1 MEEVFGNNELEDV
14 SWLCSLS
21 ETELDL
27 LVHLKELVMQRAHI
41 IGNNDLADSFDL
53 KLLRT
58 LAFAVMD
65 FLKGRVNDLSCAPP
79 CLAEAL
85 NRSNLLKPD
94 DVKDS
99 IENIGIEELK
109 KCVGVKQGP
118 EPAERSQIKV
128 VFCNKKRKMKP
139 EKLRKPNK
147 FDDL

>member
-58 LAFAVMD
+58 LGMFSFPVFMLSILD
-65 FLKGRVNDLSCAPP
+65 FNSR
-79 CLAEAL
+79 
-85 NRSNLLKPD
+85 
-94 DVKDS
+94 
-99 IENIGIEELK
+99 
-109 KCVGVKQGP
+109 
-118 EPAERSQIKV
+118 
-128 VFCNKKRKMKP
+128 F
-139 EKLRKPNK
+139 
-147 FDDL
+147 